1 MTHIPSLFALR
12 ALEAAA
18 RQGSYSAAARELA
31 VTQGAISQQI
41 RRLES
46 HLGARLFYRRGNQM
60 IATAAAAR
68 LAEEVREAS
77 ARLQAAVND
86 CAAGALADALVL
98 SVDNR
103 FGSRWL
109 GPKLPRLLADA
120 AGANLNIRVEERVAD
135 FVTDGIDAAV
145 RLGRGDWPALASQR
159 LTTERLWVVCNPQ
172 FAAKFKVSTVRDL
185 LDVPLIHSSEDLWPL
200 LFDRHG
206 LATPA
211 PAGLI
216 TNDTLVTLDAVA
228 RGLGAALARSSMV
241 EEDVASGRLMRP
253 IDDSIPLP
261 LNFIRAGKV
270 VRFFHAHEPTP
281 AEFGS
286 RSFENRAYEF
296 IHELLGANVRD
307 ASTRTALKRFMS
319 NGLHQVRFAQ
329 AGISV
334 NESGL

>member
-1 MTHIPSLFALR
+1 MSERYYLRRDISDSNDWPVAHIPSLFALR

-41 RRLES
+41 RRLET

-77 ARLQAAVND
+77 GRLQAAVNE
-86 CAAGALADALVL
+86 CAAGALVDALVL

-109 GPKLPRLLADA
+109 GPKLPRLLADP

-135 FVTDGIDAAV
+135 FVSDGVDAAV
-145 RLGRGDWPALASQR
+145 RLGRGDWPGLESQR
-159 LTTERLWVVCNPQ
+159 LTTECFWVVCSPQ
-172 FAAKFKVSTVRDL
+172 FAAQFPVSSVRDL
-185 LDVPLIHSSEDLWPL
+185 LGVPLIHSSEALWPL
-200 LFDRHG
+200 LFGRHG
-206 LATPA
+206 LSA
-211 PAGLI
+211 PAQSGLT
-216 TNDTLVTLDAVA
+216 TNDTLVTLDAVG

-253 IDDSIPLP
+253 IDDAIPLP
-261 LNFIRAGKV
+261 LNFIRPGKL
-270 VRFFHAHEPTP
+270 VRFIHADEPRPAELGYFLAWPRESRKLPRIEALCEWLVTASAECRATP
-281 AEFGS
+281 A
-286 RSFENRAYEF
+286 
-296 IHELLGANVRD
+296 
-307 ASTRTALKRFMS
+307 T
-319 NGLHQVRFAQ
+319 
-329 AGISV
+329 
-334 NESGL
+334 